1 MRGVRIAG
9 RVPATD
15 CDFVFLSSFLGVLGW
30 ATESMSRYVSY
41 RDFDWLLM
49 AFVLVIC
56 ALGVLQIHSATEH
69 TKFAGAHIKQIYW
82 ILAGVGAMFLVSLVN
97 YQALLERIHWMYIA
111 SLASLIAVIL
121 FGQKYLG
128 ARRWIKMP
136 GGAHFQPSEWV
147 KLILILAVAKYFA
160 DLHEREL
167 SWPDFL
173 KAGAIVGFPMLMV
186 LAQPDLGTA
195 LTYLPVAIMGL
206 FLGGL
211 RWKQA
216 LIVLMLAG
224 SLVPFAWMKLKSY
237 QKDRLTSFVNPD
249 ADRQGSGYQVNQSLI
264 AVGSGGI
271 WGSSQGSQTHLAF
284 LPVPQTDFIFAA
296 FAEEHGFVGALAVLL
311 LYFIVLMRLTQ
322 NAQTAPDRAGAFL
335 VMGVVA
341 VLSFHIL
348 VNVGMVVGFMPVTG
362 IPLPLMSYGGSSV
375 LFMFLALGMVMNV
388 RMRRFV
394 N

>member
-1 MRGVRIAG
+1 
-9 RVPATD
+9 
-15 CDFVFLSSFLGVLGW
+15 
-30 ATESMSRYVSY
+30 MSRYVSY
-41 RDFDWLLM
+41 RDFDWVLM
-49 AFVLVIC
+49 GFVLVIC
-56 ALGVLQIHSATEH
+56 ALGVVQIHSATEH
-69 TKFAGAHIKQIYW
+69 TKFAGAHVRQIYW
-82 ILAGVGAMFLVSLVN
+82 IVAGVGAMFLVSLFN
-97 YQALLERIHWMYIA
+97 YQAVLEQIHWMYIA
-111 SLASLIAVIL
+111 SLASLISVIL

-147 KLILILAVAKYFA
+147 KLILILAVAKYFS

-216 LIVLMLAG
+216 LPVVLIGAV
-224 SLVPFAWMKLKSY
+224 LVAAVFFSDRVHILKPY
-237 QKDRLTSFVNPD
+237 QKERLTSFINPD

>member
-1 MRGVRIAG
+1 
-9 RVPATD
+9 
-15 CDFVFLSSFLGVLGW
+15 
-30 ATESMSRYVSY
+30 MSRYVSF
-41 RDFDWLLM
+41 RDFDWLLLG
-49 AFVLVIC
+49 FVLLIC
-56 ALGVLQIHSATEH
+56 GVGVMEIYSATLH
-69 TKFAGAHIKQIYW
+69 TKFAGAHIKQMYW
-82 ILAGVGAMFLVSLVN
+82 IVGGLVGMFLLSLIN
-97 YQALLERIHWMYIA
+97 YQAMLEKIHWFWIA
-111 SLASLIAVIL
+111 SAASLMSVLL

-136 GGAHFQPSEWV
+136 GFHFQPSEWV
-147 KLILILAVAKYFA
+147 KLILILAMARYFA
-160 DLHEREL
+160 EMRQKEL
-167 SWPDFL
+167 SWSDFI
-173 KAGAIVGFPMLMV
+173 KAGLIVGFPMLMV
-186 LAQPDLGTA
+186 LAQPDLGTS
-195 LTYLPVAIMGL
+195 LTYMPIAIMGL

-211 RWKQA
+211 RFKQA
-216 LIVLMLAG
+216 MAVMLIAGLMLPVG
-224 SLVPFAWMKLKSY
+224 WHVLKPY
-237 QKDRLTSFVNPD
+237 QRERLTSFMNPE
-249 ADRQGSGYQVNQSLI
+249 ADKQGSGYQVIQSQI

-271 WGSSQGSQTHLAF
+271 WGKGTAKGSQTHLAY

-296 FAEEHGFVGALAVLL
+296 FSEEHGFIGALGVLL

-322 NAQTAPDRAGAFL
+322 NAQTAPDRAGTFV

-375 LFMFLALGMVMNV
+375 LFMFLALGIVMNI

>member
-1 MRGVRIAG
+1 MA
-9 RVPATD
+9 
-15 CDFVFLSSFLGVLGW
+15 
-30 ATESMSRYVSY
+30 RYVSF
-41 RDFDWLLM
+41 RDFDWLLFI
-49 AFVLVIC
+49 FVLLIC
-56 ALGVLQIHSATEH
+56 GLGVMEIRSATMH

-82 ILAGVGAMFLVSLVN
+82 ILGGIASMFLMSTIN
-97 YQALLERIHWMYIA
+97 YQALLERVHWMYIA
-111 SLASLIAVIL
+111 AVASLMAVL
-121 FGQKYLG
+121 VFGQKYLG
-128 ARRWIKMP
+128 ARRWVKMP
-136 GGAHFQPSEWV
+136 GGGHFQPSEWV

-160 DLHEREL
+160 DLHQREL
-167 SWPDFL
+167 SWPDFI
-173 KAGAIVGFPMLMV
+173 KAGAGVGIPMLMV

-195 LTYLPVAIMGL
+195 LTYIPIAAMAL

-211 RWKQA
+211 RAKQA
-216 LIVLMLAG
+216 LVVVLLAG
-224 SLVPFAWMKLKSY
+224 LMMPVAWHVLKPY
-237 QKDRLTSFVNPD
+237 QRDRLTSFMQPD
-249 ADRQGSGYQVNQSLI
+249 ADRQGSGYQVIQSLI

-271 WGSSQGSQTHLAF
+271 WGSSAGSQTHLSF

-296 FAEEHGFVGALAVLL
+296 FAEEHGFVGALSVLL

-322 NAQTAPDRAGAFL
+322 NAQTAPDRAGTFL

-375 LFMFLALGMVMNV
+375 LFMFLALGIVMNV

>member
-1 MRGVRIAG
+1 MA
-9 RVPATD
+9 
-15 CDFVFLSSFLGVLGW
+15 
-30 ATESMSRYVSY
+30 RYVSF
-41 RDFDWLLM
+41 RDFDWLLFI
-49 AFVLVIC
+49 FVLMIC
-56 ALGVLQIHSATEH
+56 GLGVMEIRSATVH

-82 ILAGVGAMFLVSLVN
+82 IVGGIGSMFLMSTIN
-97 YQALLERIHWMYIA
+97 YQALLERVHWMYIA
-111 SLASLIAVIL
+111 AIASLMSVLI

-128 ARRWIKMP
+128 ARRWVKMP
-136 GGAHFQPSEWV
+136 GGGHFQPSEWV

-160 DLHEREL
+160 DLHQREL
-167 SWPDFL
+167 SWSDFI
-173 KAGAIVGFPMLMV
+173 KAGLGVGIPMLMV

-195 LTYLPVAIMGL
+195 LTYIPIAVMAL

-211 RWKQA
+211 RAKQA
-216 LIVLMLAG
+216 LMVVLLAG
-224 SLVPFAWMKLKSY
+224 LMMPVAWHVLKPY
-237 QKDRLTSFVNPD
+237 QRERLTSFMQPD
-249 ADRQGSGYQVNQSLI
+249 ADRQGSGYQVIQSLI

-271 WGSSQGSQTHLAF
+271 WGSSAGSQTHLSF

-296 FAEEHGFVGALAVLL
+296 FAEEHGFVGALSVLL

-322 NAQTAPDRAGAFL
+322 NAQTAPDRAGTFL

-375 LFMFLALGMVMNV
+375 LFMFLALGIVMNV

>member
-1 MRGVRIAG
+1 
-9 RVPATD
+9 
-15 CDFVFLSSFLGVLGW
+15 
-30 ATESMSRYVSY
+30 MSRYVSF
-41 RDFDWLLM
+41 RDFDWLLLI
-49 AFVLVIC
+49 FVLMIC
-56 ALGVLQIHSATEH
+56 GLGVMEIHSATMH
-69 TKFAGAHIKQIYW
+69 TKFAGAHIRQVYW
-82 ILAGVGAMFLVSLVN
+82 VLGGVAGMFLISFLN
-97 YQALLERIHWMYIA
+97 YQALLEKVHWMYIVAVA
-111 SLASLIAVIL
+111 SLVSVLIFA
-121 FGQKYLG
+121 QKYLG

-136 GGAHFQPSEWV
+136 GGNHFQPSEWV

-160 DLHEREL
+160 DLHQREL
-167 SWPDFL
+167 SWTDFL
-173 KAGAIVGFPMLMV
+173 KAGALVGVPLLMV
-186 LAQPDLGTA
+186 PAQPDLGTA
-195 LTYLPVAIMGL
+195 LTYMPIAIMGL

-211 RWKQA
+211 RLKQA
-216 LIVLMLAG
+216 VTVLLLAG
-224 SLVPFAWMKLKSY
+224 LMMPLAWHKLKPY
-237 QKDRLTSFVNPD
+237 QKERLVSFMEPE
-249 ADRQGSGYQVNQSLI
+249 ADKQGSGYQVIQSLI

-271 WGSSQGSQTHLAF
+271 WGGTGTQTHLSY

-296 FAEEHGFVGALAVLL
+296 FAEEHGFVGALGVLL
-311 LYFIVLMRLTQ
+311 LYFIVLMRLIE
-322 NAQTAPDRAGAFL
+322 NAQTAPDRAGTFI

>member
-1 MRGVRIAG
+1 
-9 RVPATD
+9 
-15 CDFVFLSSFLGVLGW
+15 
-30 ATESMSRYVSY
+30 MSRYVSF
-41 RDFDWLLM
+41 RDFDWLLLI
-49 AFVLVIC
+49 FILLIC
-56 ALGVLQIHSATEH
+56 GIGVVEIQSATVH
-69 TKFAGAHIKQIYW
+69 TKFAGAHIKQMYW
-82 ILAGVGAMFLVSLVN
+82 VAAGLGMMFLISLVN
-97 YQALLERIHWMYIA
+97 YQMLLEQIHWMYIA
-111 SLASLIAVIL
+111 SVASLVSVML

-128 ARRWIKMP
+128 AKRWIKMP
-136 GGAHFQPSEWV
+136 GGQHFQPSEWV

-160 DLHEREL
+160 DMHQKDL

-173 KAGAIVGFPMLMV
+173 KAGAIVGVPMLMV

-195 LTYLPVAIMGL
+195 LTYLPIAMMGL

-211 RWKQA
+211 RLKQA
-216 LIVLMLAG
+216 LTVLVLAG
-224 SLVPFAWMKLKSY
+224 LMMPIAWHVLKPY
-237 QKDRLTSFVNPD
+237 QRERLTSFMEPQ
-249 ADRQGSGYQVNQSLI
+249 ADSQGSGYQVIQSLI
-264 AVGSGGI
+264 AVGSGGL
-271 WGSSQGSQTHLAF
+271 WGSSAGSQTHLAF

-296 FAEEHGFVGALAVLL
+296 HAEEHGFVGALAVLL

-322 NAQTAPDRAGAFL
+322 NAQTAPDRAGTFV

-375 LFMFLALGMVMNV
+375 LFMFLALGIVMNV